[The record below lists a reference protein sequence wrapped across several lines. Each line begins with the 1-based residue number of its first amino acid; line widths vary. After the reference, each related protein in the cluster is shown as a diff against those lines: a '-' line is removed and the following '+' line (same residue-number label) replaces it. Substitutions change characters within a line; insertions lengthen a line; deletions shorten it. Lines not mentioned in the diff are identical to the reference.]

1 MAYRFRLESVLNYRR
16 NLEEVAQQKLARE
29 QVLLDGYQEQLARLE
44 AELVQLVED
53 LEQRKQRPMAAPL
66 YSLYMQA
73 IDRKERT
80 IVRQRQVVAAQVH
93 AVEKARHELAERVK
107 ERKVMEKARERD
119 REKYTQGVMQQ
130 EQKASD
136 EQMVLRFNRHG
147 SRLPR

>member
-1 MAYRFRLESVLNYRR
+1 MAYKFRLESVLNYRR

-29 QVLLDGYQEQLARLE
+29 QVLLEGYQEQSARLE

-73 IDRKERT
+73 IDRKERA
-80 IVRQRQVVAAQVH
+80 IVRQRQVVAAQAKV
-93 AVEKARHELAERVK
+93 VERARQHLVERVK
-107 ERKVMEKARERD
+107 DRKVMEKARERD
-119 REKYTQGVMQQ
+119 QEKYLRDVLQQ
-130 EQKASD
+130 EQKTSD

-147 SRLPR
+147 SRLSR